1 MRMLVID
8 VDLEK
13 AEAILF
19 EKLQSDKR
27 SMSLY
32 DVIEFL
38 QSKKLPDP
46 KRIAKEAIWKM
57 VEEGKARFTNDWSI
71 EADS

>member
-1 MRMLVID
+1 MLVID
-8 VDLEK
+8 SDLKK
-13 AEAILF
+13 AETILLN
-19 EKLQSDKR
+19 KLQSDER

-38 QSKKLPDP
+38 QSNKIPDP

-71 EADS
+71 EAS

>member
-1 MRMLVID
+1 MLAID
-8 VDLEK
+8 SDLKK
-13 AEAILF
+13 AEAILLK
-19 EKLQSDKR
+19 KLQSDEC

-32 DVIEFL
+32 DVIDLL
-38 QSKKLPDP
+38 QSNEIPDP

-71 EADS
+71 EAS